1 MPQPQPLRKS
11 QAEYAIRT
19 TITPQMA
26 EKYLARNRQ
35 PNRHLK
41 ESHILRLARDMR
53 HGRWRCNGES
63 LIFDRDGNVLDGQHR
78 LHAIV
83 RSNTAIDTW
92 VIYGIDPDVM
102 STLDRGSL
110 RNMADVLGMHGEA
123 SCTQL
128 AAALTWLWAYEHGG
142 LQTHH
147 HKGNNPTTGEME
159 ELLLKH
165 PALRASCPY
174 AKRSASLIPGGLGAA
189 LHYLFM
195 QKDAP
200 LASTFFAKLA
210 DGEQLSK
217 TDGIYQLRERLQKN
231 RMERRKLPVIDLAAL
246 TIKAWNAHRTGT
258 PVGVLR
264 WRGGKDKHRESNM
277 PEAFPDIV

>member
-1 MPQPQPLRKS
+1 MAQALRTT
-11 QAEYAIRT
+11 QAEYSTRR

-26 EKYLARNRQ
+26 AKYLELNRQ

-63 LIFDRDGNVLDGQHR
+63 IIFDRDGNILDGQHR

-83 RSNTAIDTW
+83 RSQTTIDTY
-92 VIYGIDPDVM
+92 VVHGIDSGVM
-102 STLDRGSL
+102 PSLNRGSV
-110 RNMADVLGMHGEA
+110 RSMADVLDVQGES
-123 SCTQL
+123 SCSQL
-128 AAALTWLWAYEHGG
+128 AAALSWLWSYEHSG
-142 LQTHH
+142 LHTHH
-147 HKGNNPTTGEME
+147 HKANSPTTGEME

-165 PALRASCPY
+165 PGLRASCRH
-174 AKRSASLIPGGLGAA
+174 AKRSSPLLVAGLGAA
-189 LHYLFM
+189 LHYLFAK
-195 QKDAP
+195 KDAL
-200 LASTFFAKLA
+200 LADTFFAKLA
-210 DGEQLSK
+210 DGEHLSK

-264 WRGGKDKHRESNM
+264 WRGSKDRHAEWHV